1 MSDRDV
7 PLPERGQVRHPSAE
21 YGRSRRDVPLHVFGP
36 LERGTPLVLAA
47 IHGNESETT
56 VALSA
61 AARMVA
67 AGDLRCAFILA
78 ANPDGVLLGTRGN
91 AAGVDLNRNFPAG
104 DWESWTVVSHWS
116 SQTTQVVELSTGD
129 ARGVRAG
136 DAQRSSAWPSGSR
149 RAGSSRVHSPIG
161 AVLEPQA
168 SALGDWL
175 VEHTGLPR
183 WERVSYRT
191 TGVLDSWAAE
201 QGILALHARAAEDHA
216 RHGGRALRAGAGGAA
231 PRRALTRLEE
241 TFRNSSGPHREAARS
256 CGHARRDHHPRRGP
270 RPLRRRRVRGDDL
283 GGQPPALARRPPR
296 DDLSAVGLALPDDRL
311 AHDRRPPRADL
322 ERAR

>member
-1 MSDRDV
+1 MSGRDV

-61 AARMVA
+61 AARMVE
-67 AGDLRCAFILA
+67 AGDLRCAFVLA

-91 AAGVDLNRNFPAG
+91 AAGVDLNRNFPGG

-129 ARGVRAG
+129 AAASEPETRALVG
-136 DAQRSSAWPSGSR
+136 LAERLAPRWILS
-149 RAGSSRVHSPIG
+149 VHAPIG
-161 AVLEPQA
+161 AVLEPRA

-183 WERVSYRT
+183 WEGVSYRT
-191 TGVLDSWAAE
+191 TGVLDAWAAE
-201 QGILALHARAAEDHA
+201 HGIPACTLELPKVTHDTAVVRYAPVLAELLR
-216 RHGGRALRAGAGGAA
+216 GAL
-231 PRRALTRLEE
+231 
-241 TFRNSSGPHREAARS
+241 
-256 CGHARRDHHPRRGP
+256 
-270 RPLRRRRVRGDDL
+270 
-283 GGQPPALARRPPR
+283 
-296 DDLSAVGLALPDDRL
+296 
-311 AHDRRPPRADL
+311 
-322 ERAR
+322 